1 MLRKAEEEVEGVLLS
16 VGFQLLAHA
25 LTSWEQQRA
34 STTLHLYREKTV
46 ITNQT
51 GLEKS
56 RVSGDVLLW

>member
-34 STTLHLYREKTV
+34 STTLHLYREK
-46 ITNQT
+46 QSSLAT

-56 RVSGDVLLW
+56 RVFGDVLLW